1 MKKIALIVAIIIA
14 AFSLAACKETIDN
27 TIPDL
32 TGMSETQIQAALQER
47 NIIVTLDFETTY
59 TPTFEECDSTP
70 LITASGFKINEGN
83 PRRHRIIA
91 VSRDLKRKYKFGTKL
106 RIKGAGK
113 YDGTYTVRDVMNK
126 RYTKRIDILVGKRD
140 KQTKLKKVKVY
151 KLK

>member
-1 MKKIALIVAIIIA
+1 MSNLNFILSFIILFLPSELRREEARINEYVSSVA
-14 AFSLAACKETIDN
+14 
-27 TIPDL
+27 P
-32 TGMSETQIQAALQER
+32 SEV
-47 NIIVTLDFETTY
+47 VTLTTY
-59 TPTFEECDSTP
+59 TPTAEECDSTP
-70 LITASGFKINEGN
+70 LITASGFKINESN
-83 PRRHRIIA
+83 PKRHRIIA

-126 RYTKRIDILVGKRD
+126 RYTKRIDILVGKSD

>member
-1 MKKIALIVAIIIA
+1 MSNLNFILSFIILFLPSELRREEVRINEYVSSVA
-14 AFSLAACKETIDN
+14 
-27 TIPDL
+27 P
-32 TGMSETQIQAALQER
+32 SEV
-47 NIIVTLDFETTY
+47 VTLTTY
-59 TPTFEECDSTP
+59 TPTAEECDSTP
-70 LITASGFKINEGN
+70 LITASGFKINESN
-83 PRRHRIIA
+83 PKRHRIIA

-140 KQTKLKKVKVY
+140 KQTKVKKVKVY

>member
-1 MKKIALIVAIIIA
+1 MSNLNFILSFIILFLPSELRREEARINEYVSSVA
-14 AFSLAACKETIDN
+14 
-27 TIPDL
+27 P
-32 TGMSETQIQAALQER
+32 SEV
-47 NIIVTLDFETTY
+47 VTLTTY
-59 TPTFEECDSTP
+59 TPTAEECDSTP
-70 LITASGFKINEGN
+70 LITASGFKINESN
-83 PRRHRIIA
+83 PKRHRIIA

-140 KQTKLKKVKVY
+140 KQTKVKKVKVY

>member
-1 MKKIALIVAIIIA
+1 MNLNWILSFVIVFLPSELKREEARINEYIGLI
-14 AFSLAACKETIDN
+14 E
-27 TIPDL
+27 P
-32 TGMSETQIQAALQER
+32 SEV
-47 NIIVTLDFETTY
+47 VTVTTY
-59 TPTFEECDSTP
+59 TPSVGETDSTP
-70 LITASGFKINEGN
+70 LITASGFKINESN

-126 RYTKRIDILVGKRD
+126 RHRNRIDILVGKKD
-140 KQTKLKKVKVY
+140 TQTKIKKVKVY